1 MLLVDLLVHI
11 SRINACM
18 KIYCSGIG
26 GIGLSAY
33 AAMQNANGHKVLGS
47 DRTESELLNDLR
59 SQGISISLNQD
70 GTYIPEDVE
79 LFVFTEAMPKDAPE
93 MVRARELG
101 VKMQNYFEAL
111 GDLSRDYKIIAVCG
125 THGKS
130 STVAMAARVL
140 IDAGVDPSV
149 VVGTKLHEL
158 DGRNWRRGQSDY
170 FLLEACEYRGSFLS
184 LSPDIVLMTN
194 ADGDHF
200 DAFESVKVYQETFV
214 EFLNKLTGDGVVIT
228 HMNDPDC
235 VRIIRD
241 AKKKAVDID
250 SVPLPEL
257 GVPGKHMR
265 ENAQLVIGMSGVI
278 GIDEDQVLNSLKK
291 YSGCWRRMEVVGTY
305 EGATVIDDYA
315 HHPREISAT
324 IQSAL
329 EAYPDKRI
337 LCVFQPHIHDRT
349 LKLYEDFKKCFKGA
363 HELVITDVYDARSDV
378 ENEKVDI
385 EKLRSDIEEGSEVRT
400 RYEGDL
406 DSTENALKNGI
417 IQSGDVLICLG
428 AGDITVM
435 ARRIVT
441 SHKSQDLSQVIHHKS

>member
-1 MLLVDLLVHI
+1 
-11 SRINACM
+11 M

-33 AAMQNANGHKVLGS
+33 AAMQNVNGHEVFGS
-47 DRTESELLNDLR
+47 DRSESELLDDLR
-59 SQGISISLNQD
+59 SQGISVGLNQD
-70 GTYIPEDVE
+70 GTYIPEDID

-93 MVRARELG
+93 MVRARELN

-111 GDLSRDYKIIAVCG
+111 GDLSRDYKVIAVCG

-140 IDAGVDPSV
+140 MDAGVDPSV
-149 VVGTKLHEL
+149 VVGTKLKEL
-158 DGRNWRRGQSDY
+158 DGRNWRKGNSEY

-214 EFLNKLTGDGVVIT
+214 EFLNLLSGEGIVIT

-235 VRIIRD
+235 VKIVRE
-241 AKKKAVDID
+241 AKKEVKDTD
-250 SVPLPEL
+250 SFEYPEL

-265 ENAQLVIGMSGVI
+265 ENAQLVMGLAQII
-278 GIDEDQVLNSLKK
+278 GIDENEALESLKE
-291 YSGCWRRMEVVGTY
+291 YSGCWRRMEVIGTY

-315 HHPREISAT
+315 HHPREIAAT
-324 IQSAL
+324 VQSAL
-329 EAYPDKRI
+329 EAYPDRRI
-337 LCVFQPHIHDRT
+337 LCAFQPHMHDRT
-349 LKLYEDFKKCFKGA
+349 LKLYEEFKTCFKGA

-378 ENEKVDI
+378 EKEKVDMNKLKTDV
-385 EKLRSDIEEGSEVRT
+385 EKGSNVRT
-400 RYEGDL
+400 KYLGNLEE
-406 DSTENALKNGI
+406 TEHALRNEI
-417 IQSGDVLICLG
+417 IQNGDVLICLG
-428 AGDITVM
+428 AGDITNM
-435 ARRIVT
+435 ARRLV
-441 SHKSQDLSQVIHHKS
+441 

>member
-1 MLLVDLLVHI
+1 
-11 SRINACM
+11 M

-33 AAMQNANGHKVLGS
+33 AAMQNANGHEVLGS
-47 DRTESELLNDLR
+47 DRAESELLNDLR

-111 GDLSRDYKIIAVCG
+111 GDLSLGFKVIAVCG

-149 VVGTKLHEL
+149 VVGTKLKEL
-158 DGRNWRRGQSDY
+158 DGRNWRKGNSDY

-200 DAFESVKVYQETFV
+200 DAFESVKAYQETFV
-214 EFLNKLTGDGVVIT
+214 EFLKKLTGDGIVIT
-228 HMNDPDC
+228 HMKDPDC
-235 VRIIRD
+235 VRVIRD
-241 AKKKAVDID
+241 AKKEVMDID

-265 ENAQLVIGMSGVI
+265 ENAQLVIGMSQII
-278 GIDEDQVLNSLKK
+278 GIDEDQVLNSLKE
-291 YSGCWRRMEVVGTY
+291 YSGCWRRMEIVGTY
-305 EGATVIDDYA
+305 KDDVIIIDDYA
-315 HHPREISAT
+315 HHPKEISAT

-337 LCVFQPHIHDRT
+337 LCVFQPHTHDRT
-349 LKLYEDFKKCFKGA
+349 LKLYEEFKTCFKGV

-378 ENEKVDI
+378 EKEKVDI
-385 EKLRSDIEEGSEVRT
+385 EKFRADVEEGSGVRT
-400 RYEGDL
+400 RYAGSL
-406 DSTENALKNGI
+406 DATEIVLKNEVV
-417 IQSGDVLICLG
+417 QNGDVIIFLG

-441 SHKSQDLSQVIHHKS
+441 SHKSQDLSQVIRHKS

>member
-1 MLLVDLLVHI
+1 
-11 SRINACM
+11 M

-33 AAMQNANGHKVLGS
+33 AAMQNVNGHEVFGS
-47 DRTESELLNDLR
+47 DRSESELLDDLR
-59 SQGISISLNQD
+59 SQGISVGLNQD
-70 GTYIPEDVE
+70 GTYIPEDID

-93 MVRARELG
+93 MVRARELN

-111 GDLSRDYKIIAVCG
+111 GDLSRDYKVIAVCG

-140 IDAGVDPSV
+140 MDAGVDPSV
-149 VVGTKLHEL
+149 VVGTKLKEL
-158 DGRNWRRGQSDY
+158 DGRNWRKGNSEY

-214 EFLNKLTGDGVVIT
+214 EFLNLLSGEGIVIT

-235 VRIIRD
+235 VKIVRE
-241 AKKKAVDID
+241 AKKEVMDTD
-250 SVPLPEL
+250 SFEYPEL

-265 ENAQLVIGMSGVI
+265 ENAQLVMGLAQII
-278 GIDEDQVLNSLKK
+278 GIDENEALESLKE
-291 YSGCWRRMEVVGTY
+291 YSGCWRRMEVIGTY

-315 HHPREISAT
+315 HHPREIAAT
-324 IQSAL
+324 VQSAL
-329 EAYPDKRI
+329 EAYPDRRI
-337 LCVFQPHIHDRT
+337 LCAFQPHMHDRT
-349 LKLYEDFKKCFKGA
+349 LKLYEEFKTCFKGA

-378 ENEKVDI
+378 EKEKVDMNKLKTDV
-385 EKLRSDIEEGSEVRT
+385 EKGSNVRT
-400 RYEGDL
+400 KYLGNLEE
-406 DSTENALKNGI
+406 TEHALRNEI
-417 IQSGDVLICLG
+417 IQNGDVLICLG
-428 AGDITVM
+428 AGDITNM
-435 ARRIVT
+435 ARRLV
-441 SHKSQDLSQVIHHKS
+441 